1 MKSTRWA
8 HVHVATC
15 GGAWQCHQASGR
27 RRCSAGIDSRCRSV
41 GGAAATI
48 LTRPQTSSENRS
60 MNGFM
65 TDCGEGES
73 RPPRRRRLEARPET
87 FLRMEKL
94 FHRFPSRN
102 VDSLAAAAALSLPS
116 AVIRRQQP
124 DGLSSSFF
132 PPFGG
137 PPPLV
142 PIGICTQCG
151 IL

>member
-1 MKSTRWA
+1 MTTKTKLAPSPVSTRVPA
-8 HVHVATC
+8 F
-15 GGAWQCHQASGR
+15 
-27 RRCSAGIDSRCRSV
+27 
-41 GGAAATI
+41 GGAAP
-48 LTRPQTSSENRS
+48 RFDGPQTSSENRS

-65 TDCGEGES
+65 TDCGGGWIEAEARLP
-73 RPPRRRRLEARPET
+73 RPRPRRQRLEARPET

-102 VDSLAAAAALSLPS
+102 VDSLPS
-116 AVIRRQQP
+116 AVIRRQQQQ

-132 PPFGG
+132 SPFGG